1 MQDRKMSLSERKLSL
16 SERKISLSEKCSK
29 LKSLYMPRRYILV
42 LLGSL
47 GIFNVFAMRTNLSVA
62 IVAMVNQTTN
72 APLPSLNAS
81 FNQVAECPN
90 LVQDEPKKSS
100 MIFTGEQF
108 NWDTPTQG
116 AILAAYYYGYVIT
129 HVPGGILAEK
139 YGAKW
144 VFGGG
149 VLATS
154 IFTLLSP
161 LAAHLDKYAL
171 VAIRV
176 LQGLADGV
184 TTPSITAS
192 ISKWAPKVER
202 SRLSTIIYTGVMA
215 GNVASLSVSGLLC
228 STDFLGGWPS
238 VFYTFGTIGVIWFF
252 FWCFLMYET
261 PSVHPTISKE
271 EFLYIEQNKDEES
284 KEKHV
289 IPWKDR
295 FTSVPVWALMIAQFG
310 QAFGFLVL
318 LTELPTYL
326 STALHY
332 DLASNGFISALAYV
346 FQAIVACVASLAA
359 DKLRESEKMSVTA
372 IRKLFNSIGI
382 FGPAICLLGI
392 TASGCRLDINVAL
405 LVTAIALDGCIYSGY
420 NVTHVDMCP
429 GFSGT
434 LYGIAN
440 GFACISGFIGP
451 MIVAIFIATG
461 PTLANWSNVFYMTAG
476 VYIFCATV
484 FVLFGSAELQSW
496 GTKKIPQSADLK
508 LENIVI
514 NAQVKNESELI
525 VKVNTEDLRTSM

>member
-1 MQDRKMSLSERKLSL
+1 MTSILERSVNF
-16 SERKISLSEKCSK
+16 IV
-29 LKSLYMPRRYILV
+29 LYHGIRYQPAVSRGLCERYILV

-47 GIFNVFAMRTNLSVA
+47 GIFNVFAMRANLSVA

-72 APLPSLNAS
+72 APLPSLNDS
-81 FNQVAECPN
+81 INQVAECPN

-100 MIFTGEQF
+100 MIFT
-108 NWDTPTQG
+108 
-116 AILAAYYYGYVIT
+116 
-129 HVPGGILAEK
+129 
-139 YGAKW
+139 
-144 VFGGG
+144 
-149 VLATS
+149 
-154 IFTLLSP
+154 
-161 LAAHLDKYAL
+161 
-171 VAIRV
+171 
-176 LQGLADGV
+176 GV

-289 IPWKDR
+289 IPWKDM

-310 QAFGFLVL
+310 QGFGFLIL

-326 STALHY
+326 STALHF
-332 DLASNGFISALAYV
+332 DLASNGFISALAYI

-359 DKLRESEKMSVTA
+359 DKLRESEKISATA

-405 LVTAIALDGCIYSGY
+405 LVAAIALDGCIYSGC

-440 GFACISGFIGP
+440 GFASTSGFIGP

-476 VYIFCATV
+476 LYIFCATV

-496 GTKKIPQSADLK
+496 GTKKIPQNADLK